1 MPSRLEG
8 FSSVSHGQCSEWAD
22 SLFNP
27 GMPDGMIDLY
37 MTSVLRRNA
46 ELTWVTHT
54 HVNHWHSGIYTPKS

>member
-8 FSSVSHGQCSEWAD
+8 FSVSHGYCSELAD

-37 MTSVLRRNA
+37 MTGVLRRNA

-54 HVNHWHSGIYTPKS
+54 CVSHWHSGMCTPKS